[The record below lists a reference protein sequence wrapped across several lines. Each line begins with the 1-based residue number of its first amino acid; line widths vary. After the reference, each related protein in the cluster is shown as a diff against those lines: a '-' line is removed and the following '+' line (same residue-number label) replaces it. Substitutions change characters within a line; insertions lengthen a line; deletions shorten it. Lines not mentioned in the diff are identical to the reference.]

1 MKKVKETTES
11 KEIKSQ
17 REKLDKFIENH
28 NFDLS
33 NEEVI
38 KRSLETE
45 KTISD
50 MPKKQEANEE

>member
-45 KTISD
+45 KNNI
-50 MPKKQEANEE
+50 